1 MKFIATLVA
10 VATLAVAGSAAAA
23 PLDFLAGN
31 YVQGSVG
38 GQFQDN
44 RADATSYSVA
54 VGRDFGTV
62 RVEGEYVAGRG
73 SDNAKLGTVESNL
86 GNINVFVEPVTV
98 LGVTPF
104 VGAGVGYGSLYG
116 AGVKGDR
123 NGTVFNAQAGAT
135 YKLTKDIDLVGS
147 YRYWLAADVDVQKA
161 PKIVEQY
168 RASTLSVGVRY
179 TF

>member
-1 MKFIATLVA
+1 MKFLAPLAAIAA
-10 VATLAVAGSAAAA
+10 LAIAGSAAAA
-23 PLDFLAGN
+23 PSN

-38 GQFQDN
+38 GQFQAN
-44 RADATSYSVA
+44 RADATSYSAA

-62 RVEGEYVAGRG
+62 RVEGEYVASRG
-73 SDNAKLGTVESNL
+73 SDNAKLGTVEANL
-86 GNINVFVEPVTV
+86 GNVNVFVEPVTV
-98 LGVTPF
+98 YGITPF

-123 NGTVFNAQAGAT
+123 NGTVFNAQVGAT
-135 YKLTKDIDLVGS
+135 YKLTPKLDVVGS

-168 RASTLSVGVRY
+168 RAETLSVGLRY
-179 TF
+179 SF